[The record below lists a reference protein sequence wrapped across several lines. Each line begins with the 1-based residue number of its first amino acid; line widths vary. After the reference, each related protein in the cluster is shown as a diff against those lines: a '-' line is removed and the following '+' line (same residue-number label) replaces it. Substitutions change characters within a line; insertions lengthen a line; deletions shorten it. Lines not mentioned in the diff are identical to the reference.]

1 METFKKLISSPHYWL
16 ALVSTFAASVLL
28 ISIPEESLNLK
39 MWFAVFFLTKAC
51 AAFFALLAF
60 SVARNLLEEWEE
72 ND

>member
-1 METFKKLISSPHYWL
+1 METFKKLISSPRYWL

-28 ISIPEESLNLK
+28 ISIPEEILNLK

-60 SVARNLLEEWEE
+60 CISRNLFEEWEE

>member
-1 METFKKLISSPHYWL
+1 METFKKLISSPRYWL

-28 ISIPEESLNLK
+28 IYVPEESLSLGA
-39 MWFAVFFLTKAC
+39 WFAVFFLTKAC

-60 SVARNLLEEWEE
+60 FVARNLLEEWEE